1 MVESKKKEKKKKPL
15 DTMSLKDFNNL
26 VDLEQQERQSSVG
39 EGERTE
45 RGGSGTGNCWDQ
57 QFQRSVG
64 SQRPNLPE
72 RLVVSEEDGR
82 DDWGQ
87 NARQM
92 AECEDC
98 HDTGVYG

>member
-15 DTMSLKDFNNL
+15 NTMSLKYFNNL

-45 RGGSGTGNCWDQ
+45 RGGSGTGNC
-57 QFQRSVG
+57 FQRSVG

>member
-1 MVESKKKEKKKKPL
+1 MESKKKEKKKKPL

-26 VDLEQQERQSSVG
+26 VDLGQSSVG

-98 HDTGVYG
+98 HDTGMYG

>member
-1 MVESKKKEKKKKPL
+1 
-15 DTMSLKDFNNL
+15 MSLKDLHNL
-26 VDLEQQERQSSVG
+26 FDLEQQERRSSVG

-45 RGGSGTGNCWDQ
+45 RGGSGTGNWM
-57 QFQRSVG
+57 VG

-72 RLVVSEEDGR
+72 RLVVCEEDGR

-92 AECEDC
+92 AECEDF

>member
-45 RGGSGTGNCWDQ
+45 RGGSGTGNC
-57 QFQRSVG
+57 FQRSVG